1 MGEVYVSG
9 RGPARDQSE
18 IALAAAS
25 SVGSERDQ
33 GGRPGRRL
41 SPRPRPVR
49 PRSRAHRP
57 ARFRGAGA
65 VTARVKRP
73 VARSKR
79 RIAPAPESA
88 THSAPRR
95 QRERLD
101 AAAGIRRRHP
111 LDYLRCDRVDPQQR
125 PLGPPNPDPVPVC
138 DHRQRALGDRHPA
151 GDFAAAAV
159 HPEQGPGWPDTI
171 FEPAAGHP
179 DGVCLGA
186 TPTGPY
192 SSWPR
197 STRPRTRLV
206 LRSTRH
212 SSTMWCRL
220 ASLTTTH
227 SPSAVARCGRAIW
240 SGGSGLAG
248 WPARPPTAAP
258 RRRSTR

>member
-1 MGEVYVSG
+1 VKSTCRAAG
-9 RGPARDQSE
+9 RLAISPRSRSPPPAR
-18 IALAAAS
+18 
-25 SVGSERDQ
+25 VGSERDH

-95 QRERLD
+95 QR
-101 AAAGIRRRHP
+101 
-111 LDYLRCDRVDPQQR
+111 
-125 PLGPPNPDPVPVC
+125 
-138 DHRQRALGDRHPA
+138 ALGDRHPA
-151 GDFAAAAV
+151 GDLAAAAV
-159 HPEQGPGWPDTI
+159 HPQQGPGWPDTI

-186 TPTGPY
+186 TPTGTLTTT
-192 SSWPR
+192 W
-197 STRPRTRLV
+197 LV
-206 LRSTRH
+206 AGS
-212 SSTMWCRL
+212 MWCRL